1 MQKKKQIKLKV
12 KLYHEIQ
19 HALSKHC
26 LATAIGLADFLLYIT
41 ELKWNIWRKLC
52 FPWVSFFLIQF
63 GGCNVAFFSNNC
75 AASVLLMSFST

>member
-41 ELKWNIWRKLC
+41 ELKWNI
-52 FPWVSFFLIQF
+52 
-63 GGCNVAFFSNNC
+63 
-75 AASVLLMSFST
+75 